1 MGLSKDKLIYDATTP
16 ADGDSLAAFL
26 HATLKLTSTTISAK
40 EALDVNIAG
49 STGLGI
55 YDEDTAHTSGDK
67 GQLGLVVRADTAGSL
82 VSADGDYSPLQV
94 DANGR
99 LRVDAEVSVTTGS
112 DKAEDVAHASGDIG
126 AYVLAV
132 RQDTLSSSVSADG
145 DYGSFKIDSVGR
157 LWTNAVVAGDVADDA
172 ADSGNPL
179 KVGTKAYSGALT
191 AVSATGDR
199 ADMISDLYRRVWT
212 NPSANISGS
221 NAAVTVDTTAGGVAL
236 FASPLAGRRMAQVQN
251 LGSKAIFVGFGTVT
265 AANGLRI
272 AAGATETLTDFG
284 PDLAL
289 KAIAESGSQNVRVLQ
304 LA

>member
-1 MGLSKDKLIYDATTP
+1 MLGKDKLIYDGTTP
-16 ADGDSLAAFL
+16 ADGDSVASFL
-26 HATLKLTSTTISAK
+26 HATLKLTSTTLGGV

-55 YDEDTAHTSGDK
+55 YNEDTAHVSGDK
-67 GQLGLVVRADTAGSL
+67 GQLGLVVRADAAGSL

-99 LRVDAEVSVTTGS
+99 LRVDAEVSVSTGS
-112 DKAEDVAHASGDIG
+112 DKEEDVAHASGDTG

-172 ADSGNPL
+172 VDSGNPL
-179 KVGTKAYSGALT
+179 KVGTRAVSGALA

-199 ADMISDLYRRVWT
+199 ANMISDLYRRTWVNT
-212 NPSANISGS
+212 APNIGG
-221 NAAVTVDTTAGGVAL
+221 NNFALALGTTAGGTAL
-236 FASPLAGRRMAQVQN
+236 ATTVLDGRRFIRVQN
-251 LGSKAIFVGFGTVT
+251 LGTKAIFWGFGTVS
-265 AANGLRI
+265 AANGSRI
-272 AAGATETLTDFG
+272 AAGATEMIEAG
-284 PDLAL
+284 PDIAV
-289 KAIAESGSQNVRVLQ
+289 KAIAESGTQDLRIAQ

>member
-1 MGLSKDKLIYDATTP
+1 MGLSKDKLIYDSTTP
-16 ADGDSLAAFL
+16 SDGDSIAAFL
-26 HATLKLTSTTISAK
+26 HATLKLTSTTIGGS

-49 STGLGI
+49 STGMGI
-55 YDEDTAHTSGDK
+55 YDEDTAHVSGDK
-67 GQLGLVVRADTAGSL
+67 GQLGLVVRADSAGSL

-94 DANGR
+94 DADGR
-99 LRVDAEVSVTTGS
+99 LRVAADIDVVSGFEKLEDA
-112 DKAEDVAHASGDIG
+112 AHASGDVG

-172 ADSGNPL
+172 ADSGNPM

-191 AVSATGDR
+191 AVSASGDR
-199 ADMISDLYRRVWT
+199 ADMISDLYRRLFVNT
-212 NPSANISGS
+212 TPNIAVS
-221 NAAVTVDTTAGGVAL
+221 NAAVSIPNTAGGTAL
-236 FASPLAGRRMAQVQN
+236 FASPLAGRRKVIVQN
-251 LGSKAIFVGFGTVT
+251 LDNQAIYLGFGTVT
-265 AANGLRI
+265 AANGIRV
-272 AAGATETLTDFG
+272 AAGATWSDELG

-289 KAIAESGSQNVRVLQ
+289 KALAEGTTADVRVLQ